1 MINELK
7 RDNNVMLFVVDDLCG
22 GELLVDYLIPYIY
35 PMQVNTAIFDT
46 GKEVLQYARDLA
58 DEYCMELYIETY
70 SGEAL

>member
-1 MINELK
+1 
-7 RDNNVMLFVVDDLCG
+7 
-22 GELLVDYLIPYIY
+22 
-35 PMQVNTAIFDT
+35 MQVNTAIFDT